1 MMRVVCA
8 LLNEPEKALLTQD
21 SFKWVI
27 SGENLSGELLSFN
40 LIKYQF
46 GI

>member
-1 MMRVVCA
+1 MMRVVCT

-27 SGENLSGELLSFN
+27 SGENLSGESLLSI
-40 LIKYQF
+40 LT
-46 GI
+46 